1 MSVMRDSRARWRAAW
16 PLVLLALV
24 ARLTL
29 GGLASPQA
37 VFDDPLV
44 QLASLSVFCDS
55 GHPMAPG
62 PEGSHHGGGGGQVDG
77 FVLLAEALDT
87 PALIVGSAA
96 FVVCAVVAMG
106 MGWVFP
112 PVRGPPFR
120 HRFSLY
126 PQGPPAL
133 A

>member
-1 MSVMRDSRARWRAAW
+1 MGMMRDSRARWRAAW

-37 VFDDPLV
+37 VFDDPLA

-55 GHPMAPG
+55 GHPAAPG
-62 PEGSHHGGGGGQVDG
+62 PDGSHHGGSGQADG

-87 PALIVGSAA
+87 PALTVGNAA
-96 FVVCAVVAMG
+96 FVACTVIAMG

-120 HRFSLY
+120 HCFSLY

>member
-1 MSVMRDSRARWRAAW
+1 MVAMRDRGARWRAAW

-24 ARLTL
+24 ARLAL

-37 VFDDPLV
+37 VFDDPLA

-55 GHPMAPG
+55 DHPVMPG
-62 PEGSHHGGGGGQVDG
+62 PEGSHHGEGHADG
-77 FVLLAEALDT
+77 FILFAEALDT
-87 PALIVGSAA
+87 PALAVGSTA
-96 FVVCAVVAMG
+96 FVVRCAVATG

-126 PQGPPAL
+126 PQGPPAQ

>member
-1 MSVMRDSRARWRAAW
+1 MSVMRDSMARWWVAW

-37 VFDDPLV
+37 VFDDPLT

-55 GHPMAPG
+55 GHPEAPD
-62 PEGSHHGGGGGQVDG
+62 PKGSHHDGGGHADA
-77 FVLLAEALDT
+77 FLLLSEALDT
-87 PALIVGSAA
+87 PALAVG
-96 FVVCAVVAMG
+96 CAVFVACTLIAMG
-106 MGWVFP
+106 MVWVFP
-112 PVRGPPFR
+112 PIRGPPFR

-126 PQGPPAL
+126 PQGPPAR